1 MSIKIGDLV
10 FSNEEHFEECYR
22 KTMEDIFEEIK
33 KELVNYC
40 MLDDRDI
47 PTMEIIAANIQH
59 YVRILDKAV
68 MLHRRIQKRNK

>member
-33 KELVNYC
+33 KDKGIKKKEL
-40 MLDDRDI
+40 
-47 PTMEIIAANIQH
+47 
-59 YVRILDKAV
+59 
-68 MLHRRIQKRNK
+68 